1 VRRRRIAAGAVA
13 AAGAAA
19 LVLATAGVALPPGGV
34 ADQPGTPAGSL
45 TITTPEV
52 PQQGD
57 VGFCVQNIRVDT
69 AGGPA
74 AQPFMLKFDD
84 HGSNGIGPFT
94 PAADGSLCAT
104 VSTDPADYPS
114 GAADKLPSD
123 LCDPAKAHW
132 LRLLTGAWAHP
143 DGSQRS
149 IAAGFTVT
157 GACGDGGGGSGGGGG
172 TGTGTTPATPGAPA
186 TTTPAATPGT
196 AAEPPVRAAS
206 ATLTTSGRSV
216 VVKLKAASSFA
227 RGSLLLRSVSRLRV
241 GRSAPARRT
250 LARGSFQI
258 AAGDTLALR
267 LPLTADARS
276 VLRTRASLA
285 GALTIAPRDARPT
298 TTTVTVRRPRGA

>member
-1 VRRRRIAAGAVA
+1 MRRLRLAAVGASVA
-13 AAGAAA
+13 ATAGA
-19 LVLATAGVALPPGGV
+19 LVLAASGVALPPGGV
-34 ADQPGTPAGSL
+34 ADQPGTPPGSL
-45 TITTPEV
+45 TITTSEV
-52 PQQGD
+52 PQKGD

-69 AGGPA
+69 ASGPA

-104 VSTDPADYPS
+104 VSTDPADYAS

-123 LCDPAKAHW
+123 LCDPTKDHW

-149 IAAGFTVT
+149 IAAGFEVT
-157 GACGDGGGGSGGGGG
+157 GACGDGSGGTDGGG
-172 TGTGTTPATPGAPA
+172 TGTTPTTPGTT
-186 TTTPAATPGT
+186 TTTPAATTPN
-196 AAEPPVRAAS
+196 ASAKPPVRAAS
-206 ATLTTSGRSV
+206 ATFAISGRAV
-216 VVKLKAASSFA
+216 VVKLRASSSFA
-227 RGSLLLRSVSRLRV
+227 RGTLLLRSVSRLRV
-241 GRSAPARRT
+241 GHSTAARRT

-276 VLRTRASLA
+276 VLRTRRSLA
-285 GALTIAPRDARPT
+285 AALTIAPRDAAAT